1 MSEETSVPE
10 SSAAPAE
17 ASAPPEKTP
26 EKTKAQAKRP
36 LLARLFSISF
46 WGAARLVIISLVVGI
61 IQRVGWEN
69 RKESGFDAVGA
80 IAMIWENTFK
90 GILWIVQHGW
100 KPTLIGAT
108 IVLPLWIIWRLVS
121 LPFRK

>member
-1 MSEETSVPE
+1 MSDETPE
-10 SSAAPAE
+10 TERSASDADTTVR
-17 ASAPPEKTP
+17 SEKTDD
-26 EKTKAQAKRP
+26 KKKSQAKRP
-36 LLARLFSISF
+36 LLARLFAISF

-61 IQRVGWEN
+61 IQRVGWAN
-69 RKESGFDAVGA
+69 RSDTGFDAVGA

-90 GILWIVQHGW
+90 GILWILQHGW